1 MDNVDP
7 MYCAL
12 NWRFGAYHFQV
23 MRQPL
28 TVRLK
33 YNPHHARGAAARLR
47 GDWRWFQ
54 MYDESED

>member
-1 MDNVDP
+1 
-7 MYCAL
+7 
-12 NWRFGAYHFQV
+12 

-33 YNPHHARGAAARLR
+33 YNPHHGRGAVARLR
-47 GDWRWFQ
+47 GDWSWFQ